1 MSEFKVIE
9 TQEDLDKIIQ
19 KRLAQKDREIE
30 ETYKDYLSPEQVED
44 IKNDYQKK
52 LDDANK
58 FVEDAKVKLAN
69 HDKEVSDLTERAQQA
84 ETSLL
89 KGKIALAKGIPYEL
103 ANRLV
108 GSTEEELTQDAEG
121 IAKLIGGKQQQ
132 PTAPLYTNEAG
143 SRTPLAS
150 NNDAALLGMLSQISE
165 QIQSN

>member
-69 HDKEVSDLTERAQQA
+69 HDKEVSDLTERAQKA

-132 PTAPLYTNEAG
+132 LTAPLYTNEAG

>member
-69 HDKEVSDLTERAQQA
+69 HDKEVSDLTERAQKA

-121 IAKLIGGKQQQ
+121 IAKLIAGKQQQ
-132 PTAPLYTNEAG
+132 PAAPLYTNEAG

>member
-44 IKNDYQKK
+44 IKKDYQKK

-58 FVEDAKVKLAN
+58 FVDDAKVKLAD
-69 HDKEVSDLTERAQQA
+69 HDKEVSDLTEREKKA

-121 IAKLIGGKQQQ
+121 IAKLLGSKQQQ
-132 PTAPLYTNEAG
+132 PTAPLYTHEAG